1 MASAP
6 NLHANVYATN
16 IRINGGSTNSVA
28 TNGDIVTISYLLNE
42 PATLGATLQIRS
54 GNNVV
59 QSLVVP
65 PGAQGTIRGL
75 NDVEW
80 DTAARPVPGG
90 TYSIAVVAQ
99 SSGYTN
105 WAQTT
110 SDTID
115 PNTYVF
121 DGHGIAVDRN
131 PGSPYYGR
139 VFVSNASVGFN
150 PDTTPGDTLGI
161 LKFNADTSDAEEGV
175 SSADLDGHTW
185 SGGGVSPWKLAVSA
199 DDFVYVDDLAQGGQ
213 VNRWDPTISSNSL
226 LAVLRQDNLRPG
238 AALSGPAIV
247 GTTTNTQIWMGDTN
261 QAQIRKWNV
270 TSSLVCASNDTGA
283 VAISNASS
291 NLFDVALDPIGN
303 TYTCT
308 FLTDTND
315 FSPRVFRFHA
325 LGANADW
332 AVGGGDPSYAGA
344 SGVAV
349 DPTGTYLAASF
360 EGPIDQGFSTN
371 GNTKI
376 LWATNGALAAN
387 IDFGLSI
394 QGDTTHDD
402 TDCAWDAVGN
412 VYYIDNYWSRW
423 RAVSPPGTNQSTS
436 VGLATIQI
444 IGGGGGQPSGN
455 IRITAI
461 TVSGGNV
468 NIDFS
473 ADSNSLAS
481 SFKIRGS
488 ATVNGSY
495 SLVSGA
501 IITQTGP
508 GLFHATFPQGSATQ
522 YFRIV
527 ETGGTPPP
535 NAPSFTKIIVSGSNL
550 VLTFSGNTSDSAAS
564 FTLFSAV
571 VVDGNYAQVANP
583 NISQLSPGV
592 FQAIVPISG
601 AAQFYRVHR

>member
-16 IRINGGSTNSVA
+16 IRIDDGATNTVA
-28 TNGDIVTISYLLNE
+28 TNGQTVTISYLLNE
-42 PATLGATLQIRS
+42 PATLGATVQIRS
-54 GNNVV
+54 GNTVV
-59 QSLVVP
+59 QSIEVH
-65 PGAQGTIRGL
+65 PGAQGSIRGL
-75 NDVEW
+75 NTVEW
-80 DTAARPVPGG
+80 DTSATPVPSG
-90 TYSIAVVAQ
+90 TYTIAVVAR

-105 WAQTT
+105 WTQIT
-110 SDTID
+110 SDTTD

-121 DGHGIAVDRN
+121 DGRGIAVDRN

-150 PDTTPGDTLGI
+150 PETTPGDTLGI
-161 LKFNADTSDAEEGV
+161 LKFNADTSDAEEGI

-185 SGGGVSPWKLAVSA
+185 SGGDVSPWKLEVSA
-199 DDFVYVDDLAQGGQ
+199 DDYVYVDDLAQGGQ
-213 VNRWDPTISSNSL
+213 VYRWDPTISSNSL
-226 LAVLRQDNLRPG
+226 LTVLRQDNLPTG

-247 GTTTNTQIWMGDTN
+247 GTGASTQIWMGDTN
-261 QAQIRKWNV
+261 QAQIHKWNV

-283 VAISNASS
+283 IAFSNTSS
-291 NLFDVALDPIGN
+291 NLFDVALDPSGN
-303 TYTCT
+303 IYTCT

-315 FSPRVFRFHA
+315 LSARVFRFHA
-325 LGANADW
+325 PGANADW

-344 SGVAV
+344 TGVAV
-349 DPTGTYLAASF
+349 DPTGTYLAVSF
-360 EGPIDQGFSTN
+360 EGPINQGFNTN

-387 IDFGLSI
+387 IDLGLSI

-423 RAVSPPGTNQSTS
+423 RAVSPPGTNQSTTL
-436 VGLATIQI
+436 GLATIQI
-444 IGGGGGQPSGN
+444 SGGGGGLPPGN
-455 IRITAI
+455 IRITDI

-473 ADSNSLAS
+473 AGSNDVAS
-481 SFKIRGS
+481 SFSIHGS
-488 ATVNGSY
+488 ATVNGTY
-495 SLVSGA
+495 SLVSA
-501 IITQTGP
+501 VITQTGP
-508 GLFHATFPQGSATQ
+508 GLFHATFPLGPATQ

-527 ETGGTPPP
+527 GTGVTPPP
-535 NAPSFTKIIVSGSNL
+535 PGAPSFTKSAVSGSNL
-550 VLTFSGNTSDSAAS
+550 VLTFSGNASDSASA
-564 FTLFSAV
+564 FTLFSAAV
-571 VVDGNYAQVANP
+571 VNGNYAQISSP
-583 NISQLSPGV
+583 NIIQLSPGV
-592 FQAIVPISG
+592 FQATVPISG